1 MLITTSRNASAETKQ
16 FAKGLSLSFPNSKY
30 VSRNEK
36 SIDALVEDA
45 RYSGIKKLLIVH
57 DADGKPARLVC
68 MGISEESWHYEFSA
82 GISLQ
87 KQRDKKSRQG
97 FSSLKLQ
104 VKSAKIRKLIK
115 ILGIENEGDSEFALK
130 EQNSAINFYSGK
142 KETGPKF
149 KILGI
154 KYEKEL

>member
-68 MGISEESWHYEFSA
+68 MGISE
-82 GISLQ
+82 
-87 KQRDKKSRQG
+87 
-97 FSSLKLQ
+97 
-104 VKSAKIRKLIK
+104 
-115 ILGIENEGDSEFALK
+115 
-130 EQNSAINFYSGK
+130 
-142 KETGPKF
+142 
-149 KILGI
+149 
-154 KYEKEL
+154 

>member
-36 SIDALVEDA
+36 SIDALVADA
-45 RYSGIKKLLIVH
+45 RYSGRKRLLIAH
-57 DADGKPARLVC
+57 DSDGKPARFFC
-68 MGISEESWHYEFSA
+68 IGISESSWNYIFSA

-87 KQRDKKSRQG
+87 KPRDKKSRQEIP
-97 FSSLKLQ
+97 SLKLQ
-104 VKSAKIRKLIK
+104 IKSAKMKKFIK
-115 ILGIENEGDSEFALK
+115 ALGIGNESDSDFTLK
-130 EQNSAINFYSGK
+130 EQNSAMDFYSGK
-142 KETGPKF
+142 REIGPKF

-154 KYEKEL
+154 EYEKKP